1 MTDPIESEG
10 RPGPSMG
17 DDRPGRAPLVSVVT
31 VTFNSADHI
40 RKCVGSVSRSVGTM
54 PVQHIVIDNASRDG
68 TSALVRTEFPDVMLV
83 ENSLNRGLTEANN
96 QGAELASGRY
106 LVFLNP
112 DTIVPDGTFQTMLAI
127 MESHPDIG
135 VLAPRL
141 LDEEGRFIPGMM
153 GDRAPGVWTV
163 INAFFLLSRFSH
175 KLFPGVLRTRDVKGL
190 EDCDWACGACLM
202 VRREV
207 AETHSWG
214 EFGSGDDLDYCLRI
228 GRGGWRVSVTGD
240 AHVVH
245 FGGRSF
251 TLVKPVTWSGTPS
264 NIARHLQEHRGPV
277 HAAIGIAGMRLG
289 LRLRSAVHY
298 ALFLVTRDPERLHKT
313 NRTRGFLAHD
323 DYSVF
328 RKEMRS
334 APTSYPR

>member
-1 MTDPIESEG
+1 MTAPIENASPSTSDDEFSE
-10 RPGPSMG
+10 
-17 DDRPGRAPLVSVVT
+17 APLLSVIT

-40 RKCVGSVSRSVGTM
+40 RGCVASVSRSVGKL
-54 PVQHIVIDNASRDG
+54 PVEHILIDNASGDG
-68 TSALVRTEFPDVMLV
+68 TGALVRAEFPAVTVV
-83 ENSLNRGLTEANN
+83 ENALNRGLTAANN
-96 QGAELASGRY
+96 QGAELARGRY
-106 LVFLNP
+106 VVFLNP
-112 DTIVPDGTFQTMLAI
+112 DTCVPDGTFQTMLAI

-141 LDEEGRFIPGMM
+141 VDEMGRFTPGTM
-153 GDRAPGVWTV
+153 GDRSPTAWTV
-163 INAFFLLSRFSH
+163 VNSFLLLSRVSPD
-175 KLFPGVLRTRDVKGL
+175 LFPGILRAKDVEGL

-207 AETHSWG
+207 ADNFSWG
-214 EFGSGDDLDYCLRI
+214 QFGSGDDIDYCLRI

-240 AHVVH
+240 ARVIH

-251 TLVKPVTWSGTPS
+251 TLAKPGTWTGTPS
-264 NIARHLQEHRGPV
+264 NIARQLREQAGPV

-289 LRLRSAVHY
+289 LRLRGAAHY
-298 ALFLVTRDPERLHKT
+298 ALFLVTRDPERLYKT
-313 NRTRGFLAHD
+313 NKTLQFLAHD

-328 RKEMRS
+328 RKGTRS